1 MHKYAYIICFIK
13 PTRLKKEGKMK
24 KKILIVLLCL
34 LMVGSLASLSACSK
48 KGTTIKEIQK
58 AGKLVLLTSSGFPPF
73 EYVEGTDVVGVDVEL
88 AQLVADKL
96 GVELEVID
104 MDFNLLIEAL
114 KSGKGDLI
122 AAGMTAT
129 DERAEEIDF
138 SIVYIEM
145 GLKVIV
151 PIDSALTS
159 FDQLDGKKIA
169 VQASTTA
176 DIYAQNNYKNAQLL
190 QFTKPIDAVN
200 AVMSGNA
207 DAAIID
213 LLPAQAFVNENP
225 TKIKLM
231 DGLLSEEKTAM
242 GVQKNSDEFLALVN
256 EVLQEALDDGTFD
269 AIYQEHMNKY
279 VVE

>member
-1 MHKYAYIICFIK
+1 
-13 PTRLKKEGKMK
+13 MK
-24 KKILIVLLCL
+24 KKILVILLCL
-34 LMVGSLASLSACSK
+34 LMVVSLASLSACSK
-48 KGTTIKEIQK
+48 KGTTIKDIQK

-73 EYVEGTDVVGVDVEL
+73 EYVEGTEVVGVDIEL
-88 AQLVADKL
+88 AQLIADKL
-96 GVELEVID
+96 GVELEVVD

-151 PIDSALTS
+151 PIDSTLSS

-213 LLPAQAFVNENP
+213 LLPAEAFVNENP

-231 DGLLSEEKTAM
+231 DGLLSKEQTAM
-242 GVQKNSDEFLALVN
+242 GVRKNSDDFLALVN
-256 EVLQEALDDGTFD
+256 EVLQQSLDDGTFD
-269 AIYQEHMNKY
+269 AIYQKHMDKY
-279 VVE
+279 TVE